1 MPSAEQ
7 ATQDTTRQQSAVLL
21 VLVYSSMISMTSAR
35 LRSATS
41 SVGAVG
47 TELGACEVWPDQGQE
62 VLLPSRSRK
71 VCVPCHWFRHHA
83 GAQSMPLLTCQ
94 WHQGWTDTM
103 ASQYGWAPEAG

>member
-1 MPSAEQ
+1 VPSAEQ

-62 VLLPSRSRK
+62 VLLPSR
-71 VCVPCHWFRHHA
+71 HHA
-83 GAQSMPLLTCQ
+83 GAPCMPLLTCR
-94 WHQGWTDTM
+94 WHQGWADTM